1 MNLNLTAQRLV
12 LLLAG
17 LFIVLTGVNIGYGG
31 MASLGLM
38 GSNAFF
44 TVTDPLAFNVQDSHV
59 RFVGGVWLGIGLIFL
74 AASLW
79 PKRMTTPVLVG
90 CGLIFV
96 GGWSRLSGHDLSLV
110 FGPKLIGSLAAELI
124 GVPVLALWVWRTRN
138 APAGE
143 PAEAPID

>member
-1 MNLNLTAQRLV
+1 MSLNLTALRVV

-17 LFIVLTGVNIGYGG
+17 LFVVLTGVNIGYGG

-38 GSNAFF
+38 GSNTFF

-74 AASLW
+74 AASVW
-79 PKRMTTPVLVG
+79 PKRMSTPVLVG
-90 CGLIFV
+90 CGLIFI

-110 FGPKLIGSLAAELI
+110 FGPRLVGSLGAELI
-124 GVPVLALWVWRTRN
+124 GVPVLALWVWRTQHAR
-138 APAGE
+138 
-143 PAEAPID
+143 PAELTDQPIV